1 MAKKA
6 KTVVA
11 QNEEQKT
18 VKVTRVKKSLADKV
32 QKMILTYLK
41 KYKDVD
47 VFDERAEIEAAI
59 LRIEEKIEMEKTRQK
74 KDKLIFKKLAKFN
87 EEDIR
92 TYLATINN

>member
-1 MAKKA
+1 MARKA

-47 VFDERAEIEAAI
+47 VFDERTEIEAAI
-59 LRIEEKIEMEKTRQK
+59 LRIEEKIEMEKARQK

>member
-11 QNEEQKT
+11 QNEEQKNVKT
-18 VKVTRVKKSLADKV
+18 VRVKKSLADKV

-59 LRIEEKIEMEKTRQK
+59 LRIEEKIEMEKARQK
-74 KDKLIFKKLAKFN
+74 KESKVFKKLAKFN

-92 TYLATINN
+92 TYLANINN

>member
-1 MAKKA
+1 MARKA

-18 VKVTRVKKSLADKV
+18 AKVTRVKKSLADKV
-32 QKMILTYLK
+32 QKTILTYLK

-59 LRIEEKIEMEKTRQK
+59 LRIEEKIEMEKDRQK
-74 KDKLIFKKLAKFN
+74 KEIKVFKKLAKFN

-92 TYLATINN
+92 SYLANINN

>member
-11 QNEEQKT
+11 QNEEQKN

-59 LRIEEKIEMEKTRQK
+59 LRIEEKIEMEKDRQK
-74 KDKLIFKKLAKFN
+74 KERKVFQKLAKFA

>member
-1 MAKKA
+1 MARKA

-11 QNEEQKT
+11 QNEEQKNVKT
-18 VKVTRVKKSLADKV
+18 VRVKKSLADKV

-47 VFDERAEIEAAI
+47 VFDERTEIEAAI
-59 LRIEEKIEMEKTRQK
+59 LRIEEKIEMEKDRQK
-74 KDKLIFKKLAKFN
+74 KEKKVFQKLSKFN

-92 TYLATINN
+92 LYLSNINN

>member
-11 QNEEQKT
+11 QNEEQKN

-59 LRIEEKIEMEKTRQK
+59 LRIEEKIEMEKARQK

>member
-11 QNEEQKT
+11 QNEEQKNVKT
-18 VKVTRVKKSLADKV
+18 VRVKKSLADKV
-32 QKMILTYLK
+32 QKTILTYLK
-41 KYKDVD
+41 KYKNID

-59 LRIEEKIEMEKTRQK
+59 LRIEEKIEMEKDRQK
-74 KDKLIFKKLAKFN
+74 KESKVFKKLAKFN

-92 TYLATINN
+92 TYLANINN

>member
-1 MAKKA
+1 MARKA

-11 QNEEQKT
+11 QNEEQKNVKT
-18 VKVTRVKKSLADKV
+18 VRVKKSLADKV

-47 VFDERAEIEAAI
+47 VFDERTEIEAAI
-59 LRIEEKIEMEKTRQK
+59 LRIEEKIEMEKDRQK
-74 KDKLIFKKLAKFN
+74 KERKVFQKLAKFN

-92 TYLATINN
+92 TYLANINN